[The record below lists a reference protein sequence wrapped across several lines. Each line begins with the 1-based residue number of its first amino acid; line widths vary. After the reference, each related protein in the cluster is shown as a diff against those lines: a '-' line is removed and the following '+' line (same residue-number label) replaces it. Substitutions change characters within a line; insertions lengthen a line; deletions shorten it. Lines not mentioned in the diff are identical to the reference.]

1 MTAEKIIIKW
11 LFSRASGSDPWF
23 YSYNFE
29 SEVPMYGK
37 LAHQKV
43 HTASTYSRA
52 FRKLRESNTL
62 KRYGYQ
68 LIEITENKNKRVKG
82 WKIEKIDL

>member
-1 MTAEKIIIKW
+1 MTSEKIIIKW
-11 LFSRASGSDPWF
+11 LSSRVNSSDPWF

-29 SEVPMYGK
+29 SEVPMYGR
-37 LAHQKV
+37 LAHQKI

-62 KRYGYQ
+62 SRYG
-68 LIEITENKNKRVKG
+68 LKLEEIKHKDNGAVKG
-82 WKIEKIDL
+82 WKIIKDS